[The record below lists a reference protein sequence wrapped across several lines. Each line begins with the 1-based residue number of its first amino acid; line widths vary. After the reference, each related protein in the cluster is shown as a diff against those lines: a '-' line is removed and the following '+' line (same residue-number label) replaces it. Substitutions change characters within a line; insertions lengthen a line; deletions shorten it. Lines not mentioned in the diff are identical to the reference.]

1 MKNLNSEAF
10 AVIMGSKEKVFRAG
24 SKMQLVG
31 ISLYLLELLG
41 IYFSLLGTPP
51 CSRCRA
57 FLCINCRPTCA
68 NNIALPKDFHPIST
82 FHPLR
87 CALSKIS
94 RSHLLMC
101 SGTTTLGWST
111 MESAVSR
118 CSIPSKIAT
127 LSDLANNP
135 PPISFAGEGV
145 QCERLHGA
153 IDADGVDGEHQV
165 LRQLHLPAQ
174 HGRQHHHNTN

>member
-1 MKNLNSEAF
+1 
-10 AVIMGSKEKVFRAG
+10 
-24 SKMQLVG
+24 
-31 ISLYLLELLG
+31 
-41 IYFSLLGTPP
+41 
-51 CSRCRA
+51 
-57 FLCINCRPTCA
+57 
-68 NNIALPKDFHPIST
+68 
-82 FHPLR
+82 
-87 CALSKIS
+87 
-94 RSHLLMC
+94 
-101 SGTTTLGWST
+101 

-135 PPISFAGEGV
+135 LAPISFAGEGV

-174 HGRQHHHNTN
+174 HGHHHQHHQNTS

>member
-1 MKNLNSEAF
+1 
-10 AVIMGSKEKVFRAG
+10 MGSKEKVFRAG

-51 CSRCRA
+51 CIRCRA
-57 FLCINCRPTCA
+57 FLCIYCRPTCA
-68 NNIALPKDFHPIST
+68 NKITLPKDIHPIST

-174 HGRQHHHNTN
+174 HGHQHYQNTS